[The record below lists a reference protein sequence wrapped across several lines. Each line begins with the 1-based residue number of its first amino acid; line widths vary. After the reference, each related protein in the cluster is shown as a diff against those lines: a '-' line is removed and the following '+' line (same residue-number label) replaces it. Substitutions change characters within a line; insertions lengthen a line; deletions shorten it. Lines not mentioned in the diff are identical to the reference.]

1 MTLSK
6 AVWKRVRLADILTYL
21 DERVDL
27 EDDKEYLTIT
37 VKRRHG
43 GLEMRERFFGHAIK
57 TKKQFRL
64 VPGSFIISRIQCWH
78 QAYAIVGDVEA
89 NVIASTNYDQFAISP
104 EVHPRFF
111 WWLSY
116 TPEFTEAVRSSA
128 SGVVIEKMVFNRN
141 AWLEKTVLIPPFQ
154 EQQRIVAR
162 IEELAAQIQEA
173 RNRRQQA
180 LIEARALI
188 DSAMNHILSQAD
200 SEASWEYGL
209 MPAFAEINPSRVG
222 QINLMQGDQV
232 SFVPMK
238 AVDEAK
244 GTIAWP
250 ETRPFS
256 EVARGY
262 TWFTEGDVIFAR
274 ITPCMQ
280 NGKAAIA
287 RNLVNNTGFGSTE
300 FHVIRPGSK
309 LTAEWLHA
317 LVRHKAFRNDAA
329 GHFKGT
335 AGQQRVPQSF
345 LEQKV
350 IPVPPLIE
358 QHRIVAE
365 LDALR
370 TQVDTLK
377 SLQTETTNELD
388 ALLPS
393 VLDRAFKEGI

>member
-1 MTLSK
+1 MTLSN
-6 AVWKRVRLADILTYL
+6 AVWERVRLADVLTYL

-27 EDDKEYLTIT
+27 EENKEYLTIT

-43 GLEMRERFFGHAIK
+43 GLEMRERLFGHEIK

-78 QAYAIVGDVEA
+78 QAYAIVGDVAA
-89 NVIASTNYDQFAISP
+89 NAIASINYDQFAISP

-116 TPEFTEAVRSSA
+116 TPEFTEIVRSSA
-128 SGVVIEKMVFNRN
+128 SGVVIEKMVFNRT

-154 EQQRIVAR
+154 EQRRIVAR
-162 IEELAAQIQEA
+162 IEELFTQIQETRA
-173 RNRRQQA
+173 LRQQA
-180 LIEARALI
+180 LEQAEALV
-188 DSAMNHILSQAD
+188 DSTMNYILSRAT
-200 SEASWEYGL
+200 SKTWEYGTI
-209 MPAFAEINPSRVG
+209 PEFAEVNPSRIG
-222 QINLMQGDQV
+222 RINLIQGDMV

-238 AVDEAK
+238 AVDDAT
-244 GTIAWP
+244 GTIACP
-250 ETRPFS
+250 EIRTFA
-256 EVARGY
+256 EVSKGY

-280 NGKAAIA
+280 NGKSAIA
-287 RNLVNNTGFGSTE
+287 RGLQNGTAFGSTE

-317 LVRHKAFRNDAA
+317 LVRHKAFLDDAST
-329 GHFKGT
+329 HFKGT

-345 LEQKV
+345 LETKL
-350 IPVPPLIE
+350 IPVPSLSE
-358 QHRIVAE
+358 QRCIVDE
-365 LDALR
+365 LDKLQSEVDALKR
-370 TQVDTLK
+370 
-377 SLQTETTNELD
+377 LQAETAIELD

-393 VLDRAFKEGI
+393 ILDRAFKGEL